1 MLAGKRA
8 HRVGEQIQREIANI
22 LMDKVRDPR
31 VKGVT
36 ITGVRLS
43 NDLKSGR
50 IFYSVIGDKTEIDRA
65 QAGLDSARRF
75 VKREIG
81 RRMALKYVPEIM
93 FIHDSSL
100 ERGSAME
107 ALFQRLNRDKGN
119 HVTE

>member
-8 HRVGEQIQREIANI
+8 NRVGDQIQREIANI

-31 VKGVT
+31 VNGVT

-50 IFYSVIGDKTEIDRA
+50 VFYSVIGDKAQVERA

-75 VKREIG
+75 IKREIAQC
-81 RRMALKYVPEIM
+81 MALKYVPEIM
-93 FIHDSSL
+93 FVHDSSL
-100 ERGSAME
+100 ETGSSME
-107 ALFQRLNRDKGN
+107 ALFQKLKTDEGKN
-119 HVTE
+119 VAE